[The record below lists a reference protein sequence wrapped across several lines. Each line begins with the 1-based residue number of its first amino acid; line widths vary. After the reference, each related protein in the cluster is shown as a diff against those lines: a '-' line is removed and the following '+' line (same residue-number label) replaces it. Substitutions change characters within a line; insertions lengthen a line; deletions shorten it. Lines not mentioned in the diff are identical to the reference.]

1 MRKALAGGLGF
12 ASIIAVLAVA
22 SVALGGHDRQQLDRF
37 DFTTEKPNKATGLK
51 FKIDYGEPES
61 DRALERMVATFEKGT
76 EYDDSAPRR
85 CKASDAELEAEGADA
100 CPARSIIG
108 DGVVR
113 ARAFAMDGTAD
124 VTLLN
129 SRAEVILLSEVRE
142 LPGVRFADR
151 APVDEARRKI
161 IVETP
166 DEFSL
171 RRIRLNVARITEG
184 GDEYLKTPDKCPD
197 SGRWIN
203 KLKLEYRDGFEDKE
217 REKSPCD

>member
-1 MRKALAGGLGF
+1 
-12 ASIIAVLAVA
+12 
-22 SVALGGHDRQQLDRF
+22 
-37 DFTTEKPNKATGLK
+37 
-51 FKIDYGEPES
+51 
-61 DRALERMVATFEKGT
+61 MVATFEKGT